1 MDPEV
6 EIDKGGMIIGL
17 CRVAIVIEAIEVIE
31 VEAIEEG
38 GDHRREEVVVVEVA
52 ATSADLRTD
61 AGILTMVPY
70 FSDLTK
76 RNKTLWKRDA
86 EGDWHGS
93 QNLMFFPPRNKR
105 LLMLLWWHCPILL
118 RPTSQESMPLI
129 VTFPPFHSKHVTPEG
144 YTLDNSLPT

>member
-6 EIDKGGMIIGL
+6 EIDKGATIIGL
-17 CRVAIVIEAIEVIE
+17 CRVAIVIEVIEVIE
-31 VEAIEEG
+31 VEATEEG
-38 GDHRREEVVVVEVA
+38 GDRRREVEEVA
-52 ATSADLRTD
+52 ATSADLKTD

-86 EGDWHGS
+86 EGDWHGN

-105 LLMLLWWHCPILL
+105 LLMLLW
-118 RPTSQESMPLI
+118 
-129 VTFPPFHSKHVTPEG
+129 
-144 YTLDNSLPT
+144 